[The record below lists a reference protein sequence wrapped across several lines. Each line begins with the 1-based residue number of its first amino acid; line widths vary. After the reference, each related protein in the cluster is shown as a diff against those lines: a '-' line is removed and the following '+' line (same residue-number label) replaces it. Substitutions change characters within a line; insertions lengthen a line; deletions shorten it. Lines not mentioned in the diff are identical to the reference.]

1 MTNLAI
7 QEMTETTSAD
17 YAQYEHNQIS
27 KFANHRNLF
36 KDSIGVSQIPI
47 TW

>member
-7 QEMTETTSAD
+7 QEMTETTSAE
-17 YAQYEHNQIS
+17 YTQSEHNQSS
-27 KFANHRNLF
+27 KFANNRNLF